1 MTVGMVGTKGSRGL
15 DGVMV
20 SVVAGPDGLRASGT
34 ISMRAIGLG
43 VVLSQS

>member
-1 MTVGMVGTKGSRGL
+1 MIVGMIGIKGSRGL
-15 DGVMV
+15 DGVIV
-20 SVVAGPDGLRASGT
+20 SVVAGADGLRASGT